1 MSEVHLYACGITPH
15 LRTSI
20 GETAKTGLSQ
30 GTVAGIAVA
39 AIIAM
44 LSALIVVYG
53 LWKRRQRHIK
63 VFEHKDG
70 SIDGP
75 DLPTAALRT
84 SPFTSRPDLSEVVPS
99 PENGGRI
106 AVR

>member
-1 MSEVHLYACGITPH
+1 MSKVHVYACGIISH
-15 LRTSI
+15 LRISVLEAT
-20 GETAKTGLSQ
+20 KTGLSQ
-30 GTVAGIAVA
+30 GAVAGIAVA
-39 AIIAM
+39 AIVAM

-84 SPFTSRPDLSEVVPS
+84 SPFTSRPDLSEAIPN
-99 PENGGRI
+99 PDNGEKI
-106 AVR
+106 ALR